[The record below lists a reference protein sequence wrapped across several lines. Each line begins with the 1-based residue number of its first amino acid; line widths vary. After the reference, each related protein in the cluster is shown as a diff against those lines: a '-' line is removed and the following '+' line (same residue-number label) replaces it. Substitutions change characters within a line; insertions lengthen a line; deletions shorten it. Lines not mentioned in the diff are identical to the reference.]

1 MAPVP
6 ISAGSRGGDSLHLPA
21 GALLCPPSMV
31 CFLSAFRCCWP
42 PLSVSGVRSLYQELP
57 LGVHASHPE
66 GCLAQVLQEW
76 ALKATS
82 EQPQALGGECSD
94 LGHCLLPCVLTRE
107 IHSKEQRNRI
117 SATPHEGCPSSSV
130 LGRQP
135 SQEDSDYCHSTNY
148 RRCRISMFCHQTG
161 MKLYIK

>member
-1 MAPVP
+1 M
-6 ISAGSRGGDSLHLPA
+6 
-21 GALLCPPSMV
+21 
-31 CFLSAFRCCWP
+31 
-42 PLSVSGVRSLYQELP
+42 
-57 LGVHASHPE
+57 HASHPE

-94 LGHCLLPCVLTRE
+94 LGHCLGPCVLTWE

-117 SATPHEGCPSSSV
+117 SATPHEGCPSSFV

-148 RRCRISMFCHQTG
+148 RRCRISVLPPNRDEIIYQ
-161 MKLYIK
+161 IKPKVIIFFKEIVKSHILSAYSAE